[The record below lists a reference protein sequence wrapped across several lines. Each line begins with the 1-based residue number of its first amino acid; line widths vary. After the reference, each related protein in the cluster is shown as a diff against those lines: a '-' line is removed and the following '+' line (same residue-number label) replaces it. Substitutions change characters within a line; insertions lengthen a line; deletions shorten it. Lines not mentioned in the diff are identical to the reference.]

1 MSEHSSAFSETVRA
15 FRANPFATAGL
26 VIVVILVSCAI
37 LAPFITPYDPYAI
50 DLGAKFLAPSADHPL
65 GTDELGRDLLTRI
78 AYGAR
83 ISLAIGVIPALIAQ
97 FIGAAAGI
105 ASGWY
110 GGVIDHAISCVCDVV
125 LAFPTT
131 LLALAIMYAL
141 SGELTNLFIALAA
154 VGWASTARVVRSLA
168 LSLREQEFV
177 EASRACG
184 VSDFM
189 IMVRHILPNCIPT
202 LVVLLTI
209 RIPSYILQEASLS
222 FLGMGAKPPTPSWG
236 LIASKGKEFL
246 FSAPWIGIMPG
257 LFILITVLGFNFIG
271 DGVRDAL
278 DPQRRAR

>member
-1 MSEHSSAFSETVRA
+1 MSEHSSVFSETVRA

-26 VIVVILVSCAI
+26 VIVVILILCAI

-50 DLGAKFLAPSADHPL
+50 DLGSKFLAPSADHPL

-141 SGELTNLFIALAA
+141 SGELINLFIALAA
-154 VGWASTARVVRSLA
+154 VGWASTARVVRSLT

-209 RIPSYILQEASLS
+209 RIPNYILQEASLS

-278 DPQRRAR
+278 DPQRRTR